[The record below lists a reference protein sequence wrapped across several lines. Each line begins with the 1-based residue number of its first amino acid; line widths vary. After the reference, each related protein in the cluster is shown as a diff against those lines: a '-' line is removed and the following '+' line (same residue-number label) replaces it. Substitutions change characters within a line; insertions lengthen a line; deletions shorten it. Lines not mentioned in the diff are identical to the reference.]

1 MRAGG
6 AVSCPHARARACGQR
21 VRGTLTRIKIASFLR
36 IVLVSPSVVFD
47 MPPRGAAFRT
57 RGEPEAQLDLVRLCL
72 RVVNDGESTVSTPA
86 VCFKRTLVFFVFL
99 A

>member
-6 AVSCPHARARACGQR
+6 AVSRPHARVRACGQR

-72 RVVNDGESTVSTPA
+72 RVVNVGESSVVFTLRFVSNA
-86 VCFKRTLVFFVFL
+86 LCFFSVF
-99 A
+99 

>member
-1 MRAGG
+1 
-6 AVSCPHARARACGQR
+6 VRACGQR

-72 RVVNDGESTVSTPA
+72 RVVNVGESSVVFTLRFVSNA
-86 VCFKRTLVFFVFL
+86 LCFFSVF
-99 A
+99 